1 MRGKFCSLRKQAD
14 SRSLAEISSVEI
26 QTNRPLSSRNLR
38 TRVGT
43 YRFSTQLSRHLL
55 AIFSLATACPLLS
68 IVIRIHGVTLL
79 SVTLLQRMQKLLS
92 CCERIKSKS
101 RYTCYCK
108 LCINLHISET
118 SVILRCCPMYLRYH
132 LVPSI
137 VPKRGTAEYIYER
150 MRMKHRKEVGS
161 CTIVAR
167 KFQLF
172 QCVGE
177 YRYK

>member
-1 MRGKFCSLRKQAD
+1 MRGKFCSRRKQAD
-14 SRSLAEISSVEI
+14 NRSLAEIFSVEI

-92 CCERIKSKS
+92 CCKRIKNKS

-118 SVILRCCPMYLRYH
+118 SAILQCCPMYLQYH
-132 LVPSI
+132 LVPPI
-137 VPKRGTAEYIYER
+137 VPKRGTAEYIYEK
-150 MRMKHRKEVGS
+150 MRMKHRKKVSS
-161 CTIVAR
+161 CTIIAR
-167 KFQLF
+167 KFQSS

>member
-1 MRGKFCSLRKQAD
+1 MRGKFCSRRKQAD

-92 CCERIKSKS
+92 CRERIKNKS

-108 LCINLHISET
+108 ICINLHISET
-118 SVILRCCPMYLRYH
+118 SAILQCCIFNIILFHQSYLNEVQRN
-132 LVPSI
+132 
-137 VPKRGTAEYIYER
+137 IYTKIFEG
-150 MRMKHRKEVGS
+150 KTGK
-161 CTIVAR
+161 
-167 KFQLF
+167 K
-172 QCVGE
+172 
-177 YRYK
+177 